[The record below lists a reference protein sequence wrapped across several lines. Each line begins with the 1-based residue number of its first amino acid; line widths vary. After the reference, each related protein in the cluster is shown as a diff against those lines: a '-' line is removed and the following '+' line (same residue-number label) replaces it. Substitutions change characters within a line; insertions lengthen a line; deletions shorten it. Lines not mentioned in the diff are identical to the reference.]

1 MSETAHAEEE
11 LLRRG
16 LHELAEADC
25 SAEASSQPAL
35 LMARGRRTLRRRRMA
50 TLTASLALLGVV
62 GAGGVYGGV
71 FDTGRGEGGDLAAEK
86 NDDLRVAAI
95 LKGLLP
101 AGKVRGE
108 QEQQPS
114 SHPYL
119 GGSLVFDD
127 GKGVAAVSIT
137 LDRLDSPFWSVAS
150 VAGCMGGSGGVGSWG
165 PRGTCTER
173 TLADGSSLLLTQAYE
188 APYRD
193 QDPKEWSARLITPD
207 GSMLTVREWNAPSQK
222 GAVPS
227 RETPPLTQQQLT
239 DVVTAKQW
247 NDTLDFLPRRGGLKV
262 TPGAPNNDEVR
273 ATFADL
279 APTGLGVMRTAG
291 FRNPTSYTE
300 IDVKDGHGRALIEVN
315 IDRFGHNDS
324 GEMQFSAQDGPDPWG
339 AKGMVRRC
347 VTAVRPDGLRVKITA
362 YNGSGDLAK
371 PTRATPPLT
380 LKQLRAIAADD
391 AWDKL

>member
-1 MSETAHAEEE
+1 MSDIAHAEEE

-71 FDTGRGEGGDLAAEK
+71 FDTGRGDAGDLAAETSGGT
-86 NDDLRVAAI
+86 RVAAI

-101 AGKVRGE
+101 AEKVSGE
-108 QEQQPS
+108 REQPPS

-127 GKGVAAVSIT
+127 GKGAAAISIT
-137 LDRLDSPFWSVAS
+137 LDRLDSPFWELAS
-150 VAGCMGGSGGVGSWG
+150 VAGCSGGSDGVGSWG
-165 PRGTCTER
+165 PRGTCTEE
-173 TLADGSSLLLTQAYE
+173 TLADGSSLLLTQSYE

-193 QDPKEWSARLITPD
+193 QDPKQWSARLITPD
-207 GSMLTVREWNAPSQK
+207 GSMLTVSEWNAPRQK
-222 GAVPS
+222 GAAPS
-227 RETPPLTQQQLT
+227 RDNPPLTQRQLT

-247 NDTLDFLPRRGGLKV
+247 QDTLDSLPRRGGGQ
-262 TPGAPNNDEVR
+262 TGPGAPNGDEVR
-273 ATFADL
+273 EAFEDL
-279 APTGLGVMRTAG
+279 APEGLGVLRSADD
-291 FRNPTSYTE
+291 RAPTSYTK
-300 IDVKDGHGRALIEVN
+300 IDVDDGHGKALIEVS

-324 GEMQFSAQDGPDPWG
+324 GEMHYSAQDGPDPWG
-339 AKGMVRRC
+339 AKGIVRRF
-347 VTAVRPDGLRVKITA
+347 VTAVRPDGFRVSVTA
-362 YNGSGDLAK
+362 YNSNGRLTE
-371 PTRATPPLT
+371 PTRAVPPLT
-380 LKQLRAIAADD
+380 VKQLKAIAASGV
-391 AWDKL
+391 WEKL